1 MKKILIASTHE
12 GAGKTS
18 IIAGITSTHKKNF
31 AYIKPLGDR
40 LEYRRKKNV
49 DHDAMVLLKLLNI
62 DAEPD
67 SISLGFTHSKLRYK
81 YDEKSIGELL
91 KTMAEGA
98 GAGRDVLF
106 IEAGR
111 DLAWGASVH
120 LDALSMA
127 RMLGARLVLVV
138 SGDGDRVMDDIR
150 FIRESVNMTGI
161 EFGGVI
167 VNKVQDADDFKTSSL
182 PAIVEMGV
190 AVLGI
195 IPYKAQLTS
204 FSMSFLADRFLARVI
219 AGEEGLN
226 NTVKH
231 IFVGAMSTEES
242 LRNPL
247 FNKEN
252 KLLITSGDRSDM
264 IIAALDSDT
273 VGVILT
279 NNIVPPPNIISKA
292 SAMKIP
298 LLLVPYD
305 TYEVTRQMD
314 NFDALLTHDSI
325 EKLKILSQLVG
336 DYVKIEGGVIA

>member
-1 MKKILIASTHE
+1 MKKILIASTRE

-18 IIAGITSTHKKNF
+18 IIAGITSALKKKY
-31 AYIKPLGDR
+31 AYVKPLGDR
-40 LEYRRKKNV
+40 LVYRRKKNV

-81 YDEKSIGELL
+81 YDEKSIGEML
-91 KTMAEGA
+91 KAMADGA

-120 LDALSMA
+120 LDAISVA
-127 RMLGARLVLVV
+127 RTLGARLVLVL

-150 FIRESVNMTGI
+150 FIKESVNLTGI
-161 EFGGVI
+161 DFGGVI
-167 VNKVQDADDFKTSSL
+167 INKVQDPDDFKTSNL
-182 PAIVEMGV
+182 PAIIEMGV
-190 AVLGI
+190 QVLGI
-195 IPYKAQLTS
+195 IPYKPQLTS
-204 FSMSFLADRFLARVI
+204 FTMSFLADRFLARVI
-219 AGEEGLN
+219 AGEEGIN

-292 SAMKIP
+292 SEKHIP

-314 NFDALLTHDSI
+314 NFDALLTHESS

-336 DYVKIEGGVIA
+336 DYVKIDGGVIS

>member
-1 MKKILIASTHE
+1 MKKILIASTRE

-18 IIAGITSTHKKNF
+18 IIAGITSALKKKF
-31 AYIKPLGDR
+31 AYVKPLGDR
-40 LEYRRKKNV
+40 LVYRRKKNV

-81 YDEKSIGELL
+81 YDEKSIGEML
-91 KTMAEGA
+91 KTMTDTA
-98 GAGRDVLF
+98 GAGRDVLL
-106 IEAGR
+106 IEGGR

-120 LDALSMA
+120 LDAISVA
-127 RMLGARLVLVV
+127 RMLGARLIVVV
-138 SGDGDRVMDDIR
+138 SGDTDRVMDDIR
-150 FIRESVNMTGI
+150 FIHESVNLKGI
-161 EFGGVI
+161 DFGGVI
-167 VNKVQDADDFKTSSL
+167 VNKVQDTDDFKTSSL

-190 AVLGI
+190 PVLGI

-204 FSMSFLADRFLARVI
+204 FTMSFLADRFLARVI
-219 AGEEGLN
+219 AGEEGIN

-292 SAMKIP
+292 SEKKIP

-314 NFDALLTHDSI
+314 TFDALLTQESG
-325 EKLKILSQLVG
+325 EKLKILSQLMG
-336 DYVKIEGGVIA
+336 DYVKIEGGIIA

>member
-1 MKKILIASTHE
+1 MKKILIASTRE

-18 IIAGITSTHKKNF
+18 VIAGITSAFKNKY

-40 LEYRRKKNV
+40 LVYKRKRNI
-49 DHDAMVLLKLLNI
+49 DHDAMVLLRLLNI
-62 DAEPD
+62 DEEPD
-67 SISLGFTHSKLRYK
+67 SISLGFSHSKLRYK
-81 YDEKSIGELL
+81 YDKKSMGEML

-98 GAGRDVLF
+98 SAGRDVLF
-106 IEAGR
+106 IEGGR
-111 DLAWGASVH
+111 DLAWGASLH
-120 LDALSMA
+120 LDALSVA
-127 RMLGARLVLVV
+127 RTLGARLVLVA
-138 SGDGDRVMDDIR
+138 SGDDDRIMDDIR

-161 EFGGVI
+161 DFGGVI
-167 VNKVQDADDFKTSSL
+167 INKVQDADDFKTSNL

-190 AVLGI
+190 TVLGVV
-195 IPYKAQLTS
+195 PYRAQLTS
-204 FSMSFLADRFLARVI
+204 FTMSFLADRFLARVI
-219 AGEEGLN
+219 AGDEGLN

-242 LRNPL
+242 FRNPM

-273 VGVILT
+273 VGIILT

-292 SAMKIP
+292 TEKKIP

-305 TYEVTRQMD
+305 TYDVTRQMD
-314 NFDALLTHDSI
+314 NFDALLTHDSG
-325 EKLKILSQLVG
+325 EKLKILTQLVT
-336 DYVKIEGGVIA
+336 DYVKIEGGVIV

>member
-1 MKKILIASTHE
+1 MKKILIASTRE

-18 IIAGITSTHKKNF
+18 VIAGITSAVKKKY

-40 LEYRRKKNV
+40 LVYKRKKNV
-49 DHDAMVLLKLLNI
+49 DHDAMVLLKLLGI

-81 YDEKSIGELL
+81 YDEKSVGEML
-91 KTMAEGA
+91 KTMAESA

-120 LDALSMA
+120 LDALSVA
-127 RMLGARLVLVV
+127 RALGARLVLVV

-150 FIRESVNMTGI
+150 FVRESVNMTGI

-167 VNKVQDADDFKTSSL
+167 VNKVQDADDFKTSNL
-182 PAIVEMGV
+182 PAIMEMGV

-195 IPYKAQLTS
+195 VPYKAQLTA
-204 FSMSFLADRFLARVI
+204 FTMSFLADRFLARVI
-219 AGEEGLN
+219 AGEEGMN

-273 VGVILT
+273 VGIILT
-279 NNIVPPPNIISKA
+279 NNIVPPPAIISKA
-292 SAMKIP
+292 AEKKIP

-305 TYEVTRQMD
+305 TYDVTRQMD
-314 NFDALLTHDSI
+314 NFDALLTHDSD
-325 EKLKILSQLVG
+325 EKLKFLSQLVS
-336 DYVKIEGGVIA
+336 DYVKVDGGVIP

>member
-1 MKKILIASTHE
+1 MKKILIASTRE

-18 IIAGITSTHKKNF
+18 IIAGITSALKQKY
-31 AYIKPLGDR
+31 AYVKPLGDR
-40 LEYRRKKNV
+40 LVYRRKKNV

-91 KTMAEGA
+91 KTMADGA
-98 GAGRDVLF
+98 GAGSDVLF

-120 LDALSMA
+120 LDAISVA
-127 RMLGARLVLVV
+127 RTLGARMVLVI

-150 FIRESVNMTGI
+150 FIRDSVNLKGI
-161 EFGGVI
+161 DFGGVI
-167 VNKVQDADDFKTSSL
+167 VNKVQDPDDFKTSNL

-190 AVLGI
+190 SVLGI
-195 IPYKAQLTS
+195 IPYKSQLTS
-204 FSMSFLADRFLARVI
+204 FTMSFLADRFLARVI
-219 AGEEGLN
+219 AGEEGMN
-226 NTVKH
+226 GTVKH

-292 SAMKIP
+292 SEKHIP

-314 NFDALLTHDSI
+314 NFDALLTHDSS

-336 DYVKIEGGVIA
+336 DYVKIDGGVIA

>member
-1 MKKILIASTHE
+1 MKKILIASTRE

-18 IIAGITSTHKKNF
+18 IIAGITSAVKKKY

-40 LEYRRKKNV
+40 LVYRRKKNV
-49 DHDAMVLLKLLNI
+49 DHDAIVLLKLLGI

-81 YDEKSIGELL
+81 FDEKSAGEQL
-91 KTMAEGA
+91 KSMADTA

-111 DLAWGASVH
+111 DMAWGASVH
-120 LDALSMA
+120 LDALSVA
-127 RMLGARLVLVV
+127 RALGARLVLVV

-161 EFGGVI
+161 DFGGVI
-167 VNKVQDADDFKTSSL
+167 VNKVQDPDDFKTSNLSS
-182 PAIVEMGV
+182 IVEMGV
-190 AVLGI
+190 AVLGVV
-195 IPYKAQLTS
+195 PYKAQLSAFT
-204 FSMSFLADRFLARVI
+204 MSFLADRFLARVI

-226 NTVKH
+226 NPVKH
-231 IFVGAMSTEES
+231 IFVGAMSTDES
-242 LRNPL
+242 MRNPL

-252 KLLITSGDRSDM
+252 KFLITSGDRSDM
-264 IIAALDSDT
+264 IIAALESDT

-292 SAMKIP
+292 AERNIP

-305 TYEVTRQMD
+305 TYEVARQMD
-314 NFDALLTHDSI
+314 TFDALLTHDSTD
-325 EKLKILSQLVG
+325 KLKFIEQLVK
-336 DYVKIEGGVIA
+336 DYVQIDAVLGA